1 MEGLARFETH
11 FAHAMNSHL
20 YGEIEWEGD
29 GDAAFIL
36 LPLSDTMQRAM
47 Q

>member
-1 MEGLARFETH
+1 MEGLARFEAH
-11 FAHAMNSHL
+11 FASDMNSHL
-20 YGEIEWEGD
+20 YREIEWEGD
-29 GDAAFIL
+29 GDAASIL